1 MHLRIFSEATHNSV
15 WHLRSRIKEWVQWPS
30 QYKTSTHHSYSANC
44 LLRQLIF
51 YREGC
56 EQTSVTFRIFVK
68 WISMCSLTLLSL
80 NSLKY
85 SLGVAT
91 AAAGEPVVLIMS
103 LNSLRAASL
112 SWFQPKFLNHI
123 NSSFPV
129 ITLGGFGCYFVIF
142 IRSLVGCD
150 FDQFLPAGL
159 LCSSPLFLSRSQVS
173 VLWRRNNQS
182 SEQTWSRLL
191 HEMML
196 HGSLETNNTVMSIFI
211 STKRLSWG
219 NIQLI
224 QF

>member
-123 NSSFPV
+123 NSCFPV
-129 ITLGGFGCYFVIF
+129 ITLEGSVAI
-142 IRSLVGCD
+142 L
-150 FDQFLPAGL
+150 
-159 LCSSPLFLSRSQVS
+159 LFLFDHWLVVTLISFCLLGSSAPLRYFCPDPRSQFS
-173 VLWRRNNQS
+173 GGGIIRAQS
-182 SEQTWSRLL
+182 RP
-191 HEMML
+191 
-196 HGSLETNNTVMSIFI
+196 GAGYC
-211 STKRLSWG
+211 TKWCCTG
-219 NIQLI
+219 H
-224 QF
+224 